1 MNDYMHMQIQN
12 MLTMTR
18 TFEQACELAATKND
32 GKIDAA
38 EARALKKISTACAK
52 FRKDLST
59 IK

>member
-38 EARALKKISTACAK
+38 EAKALKKISAACSK
-52 FRKDLST
+52 FRKELSS